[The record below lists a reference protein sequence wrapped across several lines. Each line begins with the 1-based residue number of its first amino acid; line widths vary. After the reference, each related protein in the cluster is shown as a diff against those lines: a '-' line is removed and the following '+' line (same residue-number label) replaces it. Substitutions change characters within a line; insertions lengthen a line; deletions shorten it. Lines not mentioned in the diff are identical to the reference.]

1 MFDLTAASGT
11 KTMSRYA
18 VQTTLEEGDV
28 VKHKLFGTGTVIEV
42 WRDTA
47 VVRFQNEK
55 FGVRKIEARF
65 LEKK

>member
-1 MFDLTAASGT
+1 MT
-11 KTMSRYA
+11 SRYA
-18 VQTTLEEGDV
+18 VKTDLDEGDT
-28 VKHKLFGTGTVIEV
+28 VKHKLFGTGQVVEV

-47 VVRFQNEK
+47 VVRFHNEK

>member
-1 MFDLTAASGT
+1 
-11 KTMSRYA
+11 MSRYA
-18 VQTTLEEGDV
+18 VQTNLEEGDV
-28 VKHKLFGTGTVIEV
+28 VKHKLFGMGTVVEV